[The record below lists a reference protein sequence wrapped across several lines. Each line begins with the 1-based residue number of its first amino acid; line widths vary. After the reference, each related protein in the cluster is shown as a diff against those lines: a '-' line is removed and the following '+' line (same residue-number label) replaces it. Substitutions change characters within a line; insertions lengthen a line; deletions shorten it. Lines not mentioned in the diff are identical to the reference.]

1 MVEGVERKFFS
12 VFETAI
18 AGAHRYRTERLFRA
32 MYLYFDHCFISFRMV
47 VELETE
53 GKKAQRR
60 KRVFVRA
67 SCEHHNPHLDLKRRY
82 LLPWLKRCSRNHAV
96 SEDREV
102 IEVKRVNA
110 GHC

>member
-1 MVEGVERKFFS
+1 MVEGVERIFFS

-53 GKKAQRR
+53 GKKAQR
-60 KRVFVRA
+60 
-67 SCEHHNPHLDLKRRY
+67 ELDWVVMGNGGNAY
-82 LLPWLKRCSRNHAV
+82 L
-96 SEDREV
+96 
-102 IEVKRVNA
+102 
-110 GHC
+110 